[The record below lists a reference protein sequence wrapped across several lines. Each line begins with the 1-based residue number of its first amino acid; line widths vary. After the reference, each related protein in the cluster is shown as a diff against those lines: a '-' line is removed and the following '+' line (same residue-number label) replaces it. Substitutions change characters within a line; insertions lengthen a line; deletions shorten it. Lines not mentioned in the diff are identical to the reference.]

1 MPSGLPVGGP
11 ALPADSPAIRGVVMR
26 ALLLLPLALLAAC
39 NSTDDATGVT
49 ADEAAQLNAAADML
63 DINATDP
70 GEPATR

>member
-1 MPSGLPVGGP
+1 
-11 ALPADSPAIRGVVMR
+11 MR

-63 DINATDP
+63 DINAT
-70 GEPATR
+70 EPTPAPAEEK

>member
-1 MPSGLPVGGP
+1 
-11 ALPADSPAIRGVVMR
+11 MR

-63 DINATDP
+63 DINAT
-70 GEPATR
+70 EPKAAPAEEK

>member
-1 MPSGLPVGGP
+1 
-11 ALPADSPAIRGVVMR
+11 MR

-63 DINATDP
+63 DINAT
-70 GEPATR
+70 EPKAIPAEEK